1 MDRVGCFFDLTPMR
15 QLPAVF
21 LCFLACAPG
30 DMRTKCFM
38 SGLLVSGCARVTDQ
52 LYSKKNFNSQ
62 SFVADM
68 SECKRQNPSS
78 PRFEATSRIVK
89 IKRRILTMQWCATAL
104 RERLHCTTRN
114 EVSLRFGRDFPAP
127 QEHPCHQNT
136 ARSLPQPRVRGAM
149 RSALVHK

>member
-21 LCFLACAPG
+21 LCFLECAPG

-68 SECKRQNPSS
+68 SECKRQNPSFMAIRGYVADS
-78 PRFEATSRIVK
+78 RDRTSYADDAMI
-89 IKRRILTMQWCATAL
+89 
-104 RERLHCTTRN
+104 RECMKAK
-114 EVSLRFGRDFPAP
+114 GYA
-127 QEHPCHQNT
+127 
-136 ARSLPQPRVRGAM
+136 
-149 RSALVHK
+149 VHLETK